1 MKFKSLIPT
10 QWESQNKPIR
20 FDPEYPFITL
30 EDDMDRFFGHLN
42 PGFFENSLFD
52 FRPITERNHF
62 PKVDVTETKS
72 EFLISA
78 ELPGIDDKDIDITL
92 NEGTLTLKG
101 EKKIEKE
108 NKQGEFY
115 SSERSYGSFQRNF
128 KVSETID
135 QDKIDASFNKGVLT
149 VKLPKTPESKKEVKN
164 IPINH

>member
-1 MKFKSLIPT
+1 M
-10 QWESQNKPIR
+10 
-20 FDPEYPFITL
+20 
-30 EDDMDRFFGHLN
+30 
-42 PGFFENSLFD
+42 
-52 FRPITERNHF
+52 
-62 PKVDVTETKS
+62 TETKS

-92 NEGTLTLKG
+92 DEGTLTLKG

-149 VKLPKTPESKKEVKN
+149 VKLPKTPESKTEVKN